1 MMKIVK
7 ASIVAVSVI
16 ASFSAMADWQPYKTV
31 VLDGY
36 TNTIPGGSVYSE
48 TSVPSGVYRF
58 RIDPASAGVDF
69 ATGQAG
75 NTKTKSAA
83 LMTYDR
89 TTTTDKTAAVSYYGL
104 NNDGLKAS
112 SQMHAF
118 PQGGAFNL
126 FLEDW
131 VRQDDSGSVSV
142 IIEKWKD

>member
-58 RIDPASAGVDF
+58 RIDPAS
-69 ATGQAG
+69 T
-75 NTKTKSAA
+75 
-83 LMTYDR
+83 
-89 TTTTDKTAAVSYYGL
+89 
-104 NNDGLKAS
+104 
-112 SQMHAF
+112 
-118 PQGGAFNL
+118 
-126 FLEDW
+126 
-131 VRQDDSGSVSV
+131 
-142 IIEKWKD
+142 